1 MLCVAFCIVMLRVV
15 ILNAFILIVV
25 MLNVIVLSAIM
36 LNEVA
41 PRKNHICF

>member
-1 MLCVAFCIVMLRVV
+1 MLSVAFCIVMLRVV
-15 ILNAFILIVV
+15 ILNAFVLIVV

-41 PRKNHICF
+41 PRKESYFF